1 MQSFPCRRALYCK
14 NTFVWPHVDARML
27 RLSPA
32 FCRTF
37 LPGSSTVPLALAVM
51 FLTLSVSNTNS
62 LCCGLFAK
70 V

>member
-1 MQSFPCRRALYCK
+1 
-14 NTFVWPHVDARML
+14 
-27 RLSPA
+27 
-32 FCRTF
+32 
-37 LPGSSTVPLALAVM
+37 VPLALAVM